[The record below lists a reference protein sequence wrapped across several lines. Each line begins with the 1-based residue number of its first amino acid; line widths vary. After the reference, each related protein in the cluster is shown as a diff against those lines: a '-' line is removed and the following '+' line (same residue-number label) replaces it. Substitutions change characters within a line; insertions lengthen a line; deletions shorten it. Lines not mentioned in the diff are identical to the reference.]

1 MQRPILNQIWRKISV
16 RNLSS
21 GELSLIGIQSNWT
34 EFKLQLI
41 AAALAASYHI
51 VVGIGMAY
59 SAILIP
65 SLVLDASNVTSSDQ
79 IVATRTESSWI
90 G

>member
-1 MQRPILNQIWRKISV
+1 
-16 RNLSS
+16 
-21 GELSLIGIQSNWT
+21 
-34 EFKLQLI
+34 LQLI